1 MFAWIHV
8 LIVGLVLS
16 LSPACQPQAQQ
27 ATLETEDEKV
37 IYAMGHIMA
46 ERLAM
51 FALNEEEF
59 AVLIDGLTDAVLG
72 RPSKVEVSEYR
83 VKIQQLQRSRAKQV
97 AEQEKA
103 LGEEFL
109 KKEAAMEGATQTDSG
124 LVYRVI
130 EPGTGA
136 SPTTDDRIRV
146 HYHGTLRDGTV
157 FDSSVQ
163 RGTPFVTK
171 LTTVIPC
178 WTEGMQRMKA
188 GGKSRLVCPAKIA
201 YKDRGAPPHIKP
213 GATIAFDVELIEIM
227 K

>member
-1 MFAWIHV
+1 MFAWIRV
-8 LIVGLVLS
+8 LIVGLILS

-27 ATLETEDEKV
+27 ITLETEDEKV
-37 IYAMGHIMA
+37 IYTMGQIMA
-46 ERLAM
+46 GNLAM
-51 FALNEEEF
+51 FALSEEEL
-59 AVLIDGLTDAVLG
+59 AVLIDGLQDAVLG
-72 RPSKVEVSEYR
+72 HPSKVESSEYR
-83 VKIQQLQRSRAKQV
+83 AKIQPLQRSRAKQV
-97 AEQEKA
+97 ADKEKV
-103 LGEEFL
+103 LGQEFL
-109 KKEAAMEGATQTDSG
+109 KKEAALEGATETDSG
-124 LVYRVI
+124 LVYRVV
-130 EPGTGA
+130 EPGSGA
-136 SPTTDDRIRV
+136 NPTTDDRIRV

-178 WTEGMQRMKA
+178 WTEGMQLMKE
-188 GGKSRLVCPAKIA
+188 GGKSRLVCPAEIA